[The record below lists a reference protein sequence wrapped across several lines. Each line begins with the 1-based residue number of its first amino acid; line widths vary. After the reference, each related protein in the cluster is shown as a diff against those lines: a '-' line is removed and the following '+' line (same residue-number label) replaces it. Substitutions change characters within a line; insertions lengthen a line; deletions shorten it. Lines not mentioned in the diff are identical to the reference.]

1 MKKFFSFISI
11 KESILVFIIFIF
23 SLLINQYYGNK
34 GVFPIDSF
42 GHFDS
47 GFRILL
53 GEYPF
58 KDFWTISG
66 PAIDYLQS
74 LFFYFFG
81 VNWQIYVLH
90 ASTINALVALAT
102 FLVLKNFKLNI
113 YYCFFYSILFSILAY
128 PVSGTPF
135 VDHHS
140 AFFSLLGVYSLILG
154 IKNENKFYWIVLP
167 FFLFIAFFSKQ
178 VPSAYVIIVILFTL
192 TFYTL
197 KNKKFYWIKYCA
209 LSTIFLI
216 IFLITLFYF
225 QGINFYSFLD
235 QYILYPQT
243 LGDERY
249 ANLNIDFKNI
259 ILDFK
264 YIYISMAVLTYIN
277 IKNIFSIKNY
287 LCEKNFYYFLIIFL
301 LTLSMIF
308 HQLLTR
314 NQIFIFFL
322 VPILFAFS
330 HINLIQFQ
338 KKKNFLVILM
348 ILLCIFVTTK
358 YHLRFNQERKFHE
371 LNNVNFELSLKGS
384 LIDEKFKGLSWISP
398 HYQNTQEEINTI
410 LDIKSHIESDN
421 NSKMV
426 LTNYSFF
433 SLILNQKLHSP
444 IRWFIENG
452 VSHPLIENK
461 YFSDFRGF
469 FIKKIKDN
477 KIKVIYTVKP
487 VDTSF
492 LKEILGEKC
501 IKTLNV
507 NNMLNIHSVLNCDK
521 LK

>member
-1 MKKFFSFISI
+1 MKKNFSFINI
-11 KESILVFIIFIF
+11 KESILIFIIFIF

-42 GHFDS
+42 AHFDS

-58 KDFWTISG
+58 KDYWIISG
-66 PAIDYLQS
+66 PAVDYLQS

-81 VNWQIYVLH
+81 VNWQTYILH
-90 ASTINALVALAT
+90 ASIINALVTLAT
-102 FLVLKNFKLNI
+102 FFLLKDFKLNI
-113 YYCFFYSILFSILAY
+113 YYCFIYSLLFSILAY

-135 VDHHS
+135 ADHHS
-140 AFFSLLGVYSLILG
+140 AFFSLLAVYSLILG
-154 IKNENKFYWIVLP
+154 IKNENKFYWLILP
-167 FFLFIAFFSKQ
+167 FFLFLAFFSKQ
-178 VPSAYVIIVILFTL
+178 VPSSYVIIITIFTL
-192 TFYTL
+192 ILYML
-197 KNKKFYWIKYCA
+197 INKKFYWIKYCIF
-209 LSTIFLI
+209 SSIFLI

-225 QGINFYSFLD
+225 QEINFSSFLN

-249 ANLNIDFKNI
+249 DYLSIDFKNI

-264 YIYISMAVLTYIN
+264 YIYIAMAVLTYIN
-277 IKNIFSIKNY
+277 LKNIFFNKNY
-287 LCEKNFYYFLIIFL
+287 LQEKNFYYFLIIFL

-322 VPILFAFS
+322 IPILFAFS
-330 HINLIQFQ
+330 HISLIQF
-338 KKKNFLVILM
+338 KKNYNFLVILM
-348 ILLCIFVTTK
+348 ILLCVFVTIK

-384 LIDEKFKGLSWISP
+384 SIDKKFKGLSWISP
-398 HYQNTQEEINTI
+398 NYKNTQEEINTI
-410 LDIKSHIESDN
+410 LDIKSYMENDN
-421 NSKMV
+421 NNKMV

-433 SLILNQKLHSP
+433 SILLNQKLHSP
-444 IRWFIENG
+444 IRWFISNG

-461 YFSDFRGF
+461 YFTDFRRF

-477 KIKVIYTVKP
+477 KIKVIYTIKP
-487 VDTSF
+487 VDASF
-492 LKEILGEKC
+492 LKDILEEKC
-501 IKTLNV
+501 IKTSNV